1 MLIVIFIVFIAILSI
16 AAFVLLQKH
25 LQKKEETNLS
35 SLKNRL
41 NYLQQDFAH
50 QGALETRDEVDGTG
64 PFDTLLNY
72 LATLLPAPSPKKL
85 DLLNKAGLREP
96 NAYKGKVVEQLSTT
110 VLGIVAGSLLGIIFD
125 NPIIGIVGAAGLG
138 FVFYIRAWGSL
149 EAVIKKRSYY
159 IDKSLPDLIDLFA
172 NACSAG
178 TTFDLAAD
186 FIIFQLPESELTTA
200 IKQDMLAW
208 QQDIKYG
215 VERQEAWTR
224 LHQRSKSKN
233 MKYFCNLIDQS
244 EQTGGSISSSLLK
257 MADFFRERRKQA
269 LEAEIAQL
277 RGKLVMLTIIFIVL
291 PILIYM
297 IVPIGI
303 QVAGQMKGI
312 F

>member
-1 MLIVIFIVFIAILSI
+1 MLVIIFIVLVAVVAIV
-16 AAFVLLQKH
+16 AFVLFQKH
-25 LQKKEETNLS
+25 LEKKEETNLS
-35 SLKNRL
+35 SLKDRI
-41 NYLQQDFAH
+41 NYLQQDFVH
-50 QGALETRDEVDGTG
+50 QGAVETRDEVDGSG
-64 PFDTLLNY
+64 PLDGLLNY
-72 LATLLPAPSPKKL
+72 LATVLPAPSPEKL
-85 DLLNKAGLREP
+85 DMLNKAGLREP
-96 NAYKGKVVEQLSTT
+96 NAYKAKLLEQISTT
-110 VLGIVAGSLLGIIFD
+110 IVGVVCGGLLGVIFD
-125 NPIIGIVGAAGLG
+125 NPLIGIISAAGLG

-149 EAVIKKRSYY
+149 ESVIQKRSYY

-186 FIIFQLPESELTTA
+186 FILFQLPETELTIA

-208 QQDIKYG
+208 QQDVKFG
-215 VERQEAWTR
+215 VERQDAWSR
-224 LHQRSKSKN
+224 LHQRSRSKN

-244 EQTGGSISSSLLK
+244 EQTGGSIASSLLK

-303 QVAGQMKGI
+303 QVSGQMKGI